1 MRKYILHCNFSVH
14 GSLPSAHAIV
24 SLIVGMKVGGAVYCA
39 QSSWFTI
46 RPLCIYLDV
55 TRLKIFLNDY
65 EQAENLA

>member
-1 MRKYILHCNFSVH
+1 MHCNFSVH

-24 SLIVGMKVGGAVYCA
+24 SLIGGAVYCA